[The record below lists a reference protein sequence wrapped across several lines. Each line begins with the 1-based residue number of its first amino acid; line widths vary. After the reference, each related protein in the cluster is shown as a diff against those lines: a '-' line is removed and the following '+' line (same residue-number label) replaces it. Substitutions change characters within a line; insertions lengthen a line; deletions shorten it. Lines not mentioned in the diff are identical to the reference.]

1 MSLFQS
7 WLQRLRDEQWDLAQ
21 LRRAVQNRSWLNASL
36 WLGVVIGLVL
46 GLWIGWGLWP
56 VSWTG
61 ASLSDLRT
69 DARADYM
76 SAVADAYAMSNTPEA
91 AAIAQQRLSL
101 LGNSDLSQEFAAA
114 IVYYRDSQVVDK
126 PERINNLGRLAS
138 ALGLSSPAVAGADQP
153 TAGGA
158 VTEPTLPVQTTTA
171 GENAVNTGN
180 DTSATAADTTQSS
193 GSSWLNWLLGLLI
206 AMMLIA
212 GAFYLYLLIRPLR
225 PRYQT
230 AAYGEPLDDATIDAR
245 LDEMGDATL
254 RRRTQMY
261 GMEEPEDDFSQATGG
276 RERGVRTEPTS
287 GYGRAAGVSSHSVGN
302 DTSMYQRPKTDDYE
316 FDEEPDDSIA
326 AQRFASSQSAGR
338 TQVWPPRNEAKY
350 DEEQALDD
358 DFIDDVD
365 ELDDVDEVAPHAEP
379 TRPMA
384 ASRLT
389 PPVESNTDTGQR
401 RDNAVDA
408 VRAAAATDARSGF
421 AGRTSKLKL
430 LEKYTA
436 HYQAGIPNYE
446 EKHPILDVSTNRY
459 IGEMGMGV
467 STKNALFQ
475 NDPAQAIA
483 LEVWLFDKADDRNM
497 GAPTRILLSEYAI
510 DHNLEQAFLK
520 ERQDD
525 PRPFTAQPG
534 VRFQLEGH
542 SLVLDCEIT
551 EAVYAKNGQN
561 RGVFQSVQVEMAVLQ
576 KAG

>member
-7 WLQRLRDEQWDLAQ
+7 WLQRLRDRQFDLAQ
-21 LRRAVQNRSWLNASL
+21 LRQAVQNRSWLNPSL
-36 WLGVVIGLVL
+36 WLGVGIGLIL
-46 GLWIGWGLWP
+46 GLWIGWGIWP
-56 VSWTG
+56 VAWTG
-61 ASLSDLRT
+61 ASLRDLQT

-101 LGNSDLSQEFAAA
+101 LGNNNLSQEFAAA
-114 IVYYRDSQVVDK
+114 IVYYRDSQVIDK
-126 PERINNLGRLAS
+126 PERINNLGRLAN
-138 ALGLSSPAVAGADQP
+138 ALGLSSPAVAGADQAAV
-153 TAGGA
+153 AGGA
-158 VTEPTLPVQTTTA
+158 ALEPTLPAPTDNTN
-171 GENAVNTGN
+171 NA
-180 DTSATAADTTQSS
+180 TSATPVDPVQSS
-193 GSSWLNWLLGLLI
+193 GSGWLNWLLGLLI

-230 AAYGEPLDDATIDAR
+230 AAYGEPLDEATIDAR

-261 GMEEPEDDFSQATGG
+261 GNEEPEDDFGQGSGG
-276 RERGVRTEPTS
+276 RERGARVEPTS
-287 GYGRAAGVSSHSVGN
+287 GYGSASNVSSRSASH
-302 DTSMYQRPKTDDYE
+302 DTSIYQRPKTDDYE
-316 FDEEPDDSIA
+316 FDDEPDDSPA
-326 AQRFASSQSAGR
+326 AQRFAAGQSAAR
-338 TQVWPPRNEAKY
+338 SQVWPLHQGDAEHNVV
-350 DEEQALDD
+350 DEEQGLDD

-365 ELDDVDEVAPHAEP
+365 EPDDIAEVTPRSAPSRPTEAPRLNPPIEP
-379 TRPMA
+379 
-384 ASRLT
+384 
-389 PPVESNTDTGQR
+389 NTDASQQ
-401 RDNAVDA
+401 RDNAPEIT
-408 VRAAAATDARSGF
+408 RSAAPTSARSGL
-421 AGRTSKLKL
+421 ASRTSKLKL

-483 LEVWLFDKADDRNM
+483 LEVWLFDKADDRNL

-534 VRFQLEGH
+534 VHFQLEGH

-551 EAVYAKNGQN
+551 EAIYVKNGQN

>member
-7 WLQRLRDEQWDLAQ
+7 WLQRLRDGQFDLAQ
-21 LRRAVQNRSWLNASL
+21 LRQAAQNRSWLNSSL
-36 WLGVVIGLVL
+36 WLGAGIGLIL
-46 GLWIGWGLWP
+46 GLWIGWGIWP
-56 VSWTG
+56 VTWTG

-101 LGNSDLSQEFAAA
+101 LGNSDLSEEFAAA
-114 IVYYRDSQVVDK
+114 IVYYRDNPILDK
-126 PERINNLGRLAS
+126 AERINNLGRLAS
-138 ALGLSSPAVAGADQP
+138 ALNLTSPAVAGAAQA

-158 VTEPTLPVQTTTA
+158 VVEPTTPAQ
-171 GENAVNTGN
+171 
-180 DTSATAADTTQSS
+180 AADTGANAGIATPVEAAPSS

-230 AAYGEPLDDATIDAR
+230 AAYGEPLDETTIDAR

-261 GMEEPEDDFSQATGG
+261 GSEEPEDDFSQEPRRGG
-276 RERGVRTEPTS
+276 RDVRAEPTRHYDS
-287 GYGRAAGVSSHSVGN
+287 GSNGN
-302 DTSMYQRPKTDDYE
+302 SRSDRSDNAIYQRPKTDDYE
-316 FDEEPDDSIA
+316 FDAEPDDSLA
-326 AQRFASSQSAGR
+326 TQRFASNQATAR
-338 TQVWPPRNEAKY
+338 TQVWPPHKGDIEQD
-350 DEEQALDD
+350 DEESALDD
-358 DFIDDVD
+358 DFGDDMD
-365 ELDDVDEVAPHAEP
+365 ELDNDVEVTPQADSPRPLDAP
-379 TRPMA
+379 
-384 ASRLT
+384 RLN
-389 PPVESNTDTGQR
+389 PSVESNFDGGQR
-401 RDNAVDA
+401 RDNAPA
-408 VRAAAATDARSGF
+408 VTTGARASGT
-421 AGRTSKLKL
+421 GRTAKLKL

-446 EKHPILDVSTNRY
+446 EKHQILDEGTNRY

-534 VRFQLEGH
+534 VHFQLEGH
-542 SLVLDCEIT
+542 SLMLDCEIT
-551 EAVYAKNGQN
+551 EAVYIKNGQN
-561 RGVFQSVQVEMAVLQ
+561 RGVFQSVKVEMAVLQ